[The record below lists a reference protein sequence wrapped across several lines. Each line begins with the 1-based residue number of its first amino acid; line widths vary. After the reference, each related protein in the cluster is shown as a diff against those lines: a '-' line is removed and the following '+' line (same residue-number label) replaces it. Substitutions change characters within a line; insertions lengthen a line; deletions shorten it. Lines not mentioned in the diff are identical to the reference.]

1 MQAIE
6 KRIPD
11 AAATTERSGQKE
23 EELQKKIEEKQKK
36 IEELQEQNEDFRL
49 HKVKLRI
56 AERQANEATERVGF
70 LRDMLKEE
78 REKIRKI
85 EGVF

>member
-11 AAATTERSGQKE
+11 AAATTEMSQKE

-36 IEELQEQNEDFRL
+36 IEELQEQNEKQVWPTYRNFTFFAL
-49 HKVKLRI
+49 
-56 AERQANEATERVGF
+56 F
-70 LRDMLKEE
+70 C
-78 REKIRKI
+78 
-85 EGVF
+85 

>member
-36 IEELQEQNEDFRL
+36 IEELQEQNEKQVWPTYRNFTFFAKKNMR
-49 HKVKLRI
+49 VKW
-56 AERQANEATERVGF
+56 
-70 LRDMLKEE
+70 
-78 REKIRKI
+78 
-85 EGVF
+85 